1 MASLGREERQLLE
14 SAIRAREKEARAL
27 EQRVEAQDEA
37 LQNLNRLLDAQ
48 DRVLQSIT
56 TMQNLFAAGGTPRE
70 VIAPLLDLAIRATR
84 CEGGVMAIRNPGQ
97 SHLAVVAAVGDR
109 ADGIRGQ
116 LFGEREGIVG
126 EVAASGEPLLV
137 PDARREPRLRADG
150 PDKAVREARNAL
162 CVPISG
168 AGLAWGAILLVNTQ
182 DRKRFAKQD
191 VDLLVMFAVRLARE
205 LDREAEAARVRE
217 ETARLSTLLRVTE
230 LIHVAS
236 DRQKIH
242 DLLVQLSARL
252 ARAQGA
258 AVWLLDEA
266 QQALTLAV
274 SSEPPASP
282 VRLPVGSGPVGWV
295 AVEGKPL
302 SSSSEGAALFAGF
315 SSPAFPWKVESFAA
329 VPVRGARRTVAV
341 LEVANRAG
349 GRAFDA
355 ADLNLL
361 SVLAREGGLAL
372 DHRQQALED
381 QRTIM
386 DLLRGISRFL
396 DAKAPYLA
404 GHSERV
410 AKISQTLAEEL
421 GLSPEEAHQAYLAG
435 LLHDLGNVGVDDEL
449 FLSARALT
457 PDETEKMKQHTS
469 MGAEILRE
477 VAALRHLM
485 NGPLYHHERFDGR
498 GYPEG
503 LAGEGIP
510 ILARIV
516 GVAEAFDAVRSA
528 RPYRPAK
535 PLPEALAHVRAG
547 EGVMFD
553 PKVVAAL
560 LGAYQRGRLP
570 G

>member
-1 MASLGREERQLLE
+1 MAALGREERQLLE

-27 EQRVEAQDEA
+27 ELRLAAQEETA
-37 LQNLNRLLDAQ
+37 QNLNRLLDAQ
-48 DRVLQSIT
+48 DRVLQSLT
-56 TMQNLFAAGGTPRE
+56 TMQNLFATAGGPRE
-70 VIAPLLDLAIRATR
+70 VVVPLLELAIRATR
-84 CEGGVMAIRNPGQ
+84 CEGGVLALRDPGQ
-97 SHLAVVAAVGDR
+97 AHLAVAAAVGDR
-109 ADGIRGQ
+109 ADEIRGQ
-116 LFGEREGIVG
+116 LFGKDEGIVG

-137 PDARREPRLRADG
+137 PDGRREPRLRADG

-162 CVPISG
+162 CVPVSG
-168 AGLAWGAILLVNTQ
+168 AGHAWGAILLVNTA

-191 VDLLVMFAVRLARE
+191 VDLLLMFAVRLARE
-205 LDREAEAARVRE
+205 LDREADAARVRE

-230 LIHVAS
+230 LIHVAP

-242 DLLVQLSARL
+242 ELLVQLSARL
-252 ARAQGA
+252 ARAHGA
-258 AVWLLDEA
+258 AVWLLDET
-266 QQALTLAV
+266 QQTLTLAAA
-274 SSEPPASP
+274 SEPVGGV
-282 VRLPVGSGPVGWV
+282 VRQPVGTGAAGWV

-302 SSSSEGAALFAGF
+302 SSSSEGASLVAGA
-315 SSPAFPWKVESFAA
+315 SSPAFSWKAESFAA
-329 VPVRGARRTVAV
+329 VPIRGARRMAGV
-341 LEVANRAG
+341 LEVANKPG
-349 GRAFDA
+349 GRRFDA

-361 SVLAREGGLAL
+361 GILAREGGLAL
-372 DHRQQALED
+372 DHREQALLD

-386 DLLRGISRFL
+386 DLLRGIARFL
-396 DAKAPYLA
+396 DAKAPHLA

-410 AKISQTLAEEL
+410 AKISQTIAEEL
-421 GLSPEEAHQAYLAG
+421 GLSPEETHQAYLAG

-449 FLSARALT
+449 FLTARALT
-457 PDETEKMKQHTS
+457 PEETEKMKQHTS

-485 NGPLYHHERFDGR
+485 NGPLYHHERYDGR
-498 GYPEG
+498 GYPDG

-528 RPYRPAK
+528 RPYRPAM

-547 EGVMFD
+547 EGVLFD
-553 PKVVAAL
+553 PRVVGAL